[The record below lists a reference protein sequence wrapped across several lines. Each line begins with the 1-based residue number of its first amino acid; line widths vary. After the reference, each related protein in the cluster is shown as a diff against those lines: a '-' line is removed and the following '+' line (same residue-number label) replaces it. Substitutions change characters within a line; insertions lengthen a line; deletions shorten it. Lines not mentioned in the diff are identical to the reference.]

1 MKILK
6 EPLVHFLI
14 IGAFLFLLYGLVNP
28 VQNDNEILIDDNK
41 INELVAKWE
50 LQRNRKPNLD
60 ELVGMVQQHINR
72 EVLYQEAL
80 EMNLDHNDEIVKL
93 RLSQKMEFLS
103 DGMAE
108 TLQPT
113 EDMLKTYYEE
123 NKNNYKALKEALI
136 EDIFFSSDKRKDANL
151 DALKVLR
158 SERFDDKGDQMGLPT
173 TYEKESEQT
182 IARDFGTL
190 FASNLNSLT
199 LNQWTGPIQSAY
211 GFHLVYISEKV
222 SSGYFSFTEAKEFGD
237 KNGNTSLH
245 PLWIITLCP

>member
-1 MKILK
+1 M
-6 EPLVHFLI
+6 
-14 IGAFLFLLYGLVNP
+14 
-28 VQNDNEILIDDNK
+28 
-41 INELVAKWE
+41 
-50 LQRNRKPNLD
+50 
-60 ELVGMVQQHINR
+60 
-72 EVLYQEAL
+72 
-80 EMNLDHNDEIVKL
+80 
-93 RLSQKMEFLS
+93 
-103 DGMAE
+103 
-108 TLQPT
+108 
-113 EDMLKTYYEE
+113 
-123 NKNNYKALKEALI
+123 
-136 EDIFFSSDKRKDANL
+136 
-151 DALKVLR
+151 LR